1 MKKRVRFVILLALVL
16 LAVSVCTAQ
25 ADEPLPAAISSYF
38 SGDAY
43 AGASI
48 TDTARWGSGWFVLV
62 RTGGGEN
69 VLYCFTASDG
79 KWVNSFST
87 SKAIP
92 QGSHTVEIYVTNSI
106 AEFSAQEHFDG
117 QFLVIS
123 QYNDEQGYLELFS
136 AYQLSSSGQWNLI
149 RIISKDSRGA
159 IAIGNGTVTY
169 YKDLNQSG
177 VIGTVQGKFQRDLR
191 YISLS
196 AFPKTYQKAQ
206 QHLTTPPVLPEDSEL
221 TAQEFRF
228 TGGRKYPVYS
238 APDKLSLRGG
248 NGKAQV
254 STNGWIQ
261 VFGKE
266 NGWILIQYSI
276 DKNHYRFGYID
287 AASLPKKANAADLD
301 FQRISAVANEKVSV
315 TDDPLFSRSTLTA
328 LSEGDPVTLLSIMGE
343 WAYIEGSGFR
353 GFVPYTSL
361 AFPSA
366 AGGGY
371 SIYTG
376 SSGAQYDLFEIRK
389 LLYDKDHHVY
399 AVTGVYERVA
409 TDEEGIYYVDTAEE
423 SLVTYNLADNFHADM
438 QSPSGPDPDAF
449 EPVTDLYAWYI
460 NAYLEG
466 KAPVG
471 RELIFSCDLTDE
483 QNETTDVDF
492 WFVTTQIRLNEK
504 NEIEYMRY
512 HYVPWA

>member
-1 MKKRVRFVILLALVL
+1 MKKRIRFVILLALVL

-159 IAIGNGTVTY
+159 IAIGDGTVTY

-196 AFPKTYQKAQ
+196 AFPRTYQKAQ
-206 QHLTTPPVLPEDSEL
+206 QRLTTPPVLPEDSEL

-353 GFVPYTSL
+353 GFVCRFLCTGKPFLQNDQFKDGKPYHR
-361 AFPSA
+361 
-366 AGGGY
+366 
-371 SIYTG
+371 I
-376 SSGAQYDLFEIRK
+376 
-389 LLYDKDHHVY
+389 
-399 AVTGVYERVA
+399 ERVDLDTEDHKLWDDGEHILYVNGA
-409 TDEEGIYYVDTAEE
+409 YQGDSDIGKLMHDFRCCDAKDMYFKEMKEITHHFKETEEGVEYMCRAFEETRMEGEMRRAIDTA
-423 SLVTYNLADNFHADM
+423 
-438 QSPSGPDPDAF
+438 
-449 EPVTDLYAWYI
+449 
-460 NAYLEG
+460 
-466 KAPVG
+466 
-471 RELIFSCDLTDE
+471 
-483 QNETTDVDF
+483 
-492 WFVTTQIRLNEK
+492 IRLIKRGKLTLE
-504 NEIEYMRY
+504 EIAEDTGLPIDK
-512 HYVPWA
+512 VQELAGAKTA

>member
-1 MKKRVRFVILLALVL
+1 MKKHIRFVILLALVL

-25 ADEPLPAAISSYF
+25 ADEPLPAEISSYF

-48 TDTARWGSGWFVLV
+48 TDTARWDSGWFVLV

-149 RIISKDSRGA
+149 RIISQDSRGA
-159 IAIGNGTVTY
+159 IAVGDGSITY

-177 VIGTVQGKFQRDLR
+177 VIGTVHGKFQRDLR

-196 AFPKTYQKAQ
+196 AFPRTYQKAQ
-206 QHLTTPPVLPEDSEL
+206 QRLTTPPVLPEDSEL
-221 TAQEFRF
+221 AAKEYRF
-228 TGGRKYPVYS
+228 TGGKKYPVYS

-276 DKNHYRFGYID
+276 DKDHYRFGYIE
-287 AASLPKKANAADLD
+287 AASLPKKADVADLD
-301 FQRISAVANEKVSV
+301 FHRISAFASENVSV
-315 TDDPLFSRSTLTA
+315 TDDPLFSRNTLAT
-328 LSEGDPVTLLSIMGE
+328 LSGGDSVTLLSIMGE
-343 WAYIEGSGFR
+343 WAYIEGNGFR

-361 AFPSA
+361 AFQSA
-366 AGGGY
+366 AAERY
-371 SIYTG
+371 NVYTG
-376 SSGAQYDLFEIRK
+376 SSGAQYDLFEVQK

-399 AVTGVYERVA
+399 AVTGVYERVV
-409 TDEEGIYYVDTAEE
+409 TDEEGLYTGDTAKE
-423 SLVTYNLADNFHADM
+423 SLVTYNLAADFHADM
-438 QSPSGPDPDAF
+438 QSPSGPDPDAYDR
-449 EPVTDLYAWYI
+449 VTDLYAWYI

-466 KAPVG
+466 KAPAG
-471 RELIFSCDLTDE
+471 RELIFSFDLPDE
-483 QNETTDVDF
+483 QKDTTDADF

-512 HYVPWA
+512 YYVPWA